1 MKSNNI
7 LYITIVLALFNSGCK
22 KALDLK
28 QQGVYTSD
36 NYFRNETDAVNA
48 VSGIY
53 SLLEEEDYIGHAEST
68 FDTPSDDYWRSGDH
82 GEDEAIE
89 NLTYDASNPAIRYPY
104 KWRYEEINRS
114 TNCIINIPK
123 ITAISADVKNRSMG
137 EAYFLRAF
145 GYWRLMVIHGDVPII
160 TDEDY
165 AKQLFNVPKSPI
177 EEVRKQIESDLLKA
191 VDLLPESYGPADRG
205 RVSRGTAL
213 GLLTKLY
220 MYWEKLP
227 EAIATG
233 QKVVSNPAYALSA
246 NYQDNFTRANEN
258 SKELLFSIQ
267 ALQNVVQ
274 NDFTVYYIPRPW
286 GGYGFSQPLKGLA
299 DEFEANDPRKK
310 ATLLA
315 VGDVID
321 IGLASTRQT
330 VFTADLSATG
340 YAFRKYAVFNPPNGK
355 DDGGVDHTY
364 AVPLMR
370 SADIYLLVAE
380 ALIRTQGAG
389 AGDALINQIRHRASP
404 LLKPVSGAGMK
415 ELIHERRVEL
425 AGEDQRHQDLM
436 RWDKAK
442 IVDIAAIY
450 NLAVSKAPVDQNKTI
465 TFVRPKNYYFPIPQV
480 EIDKSKGVLVQ
491 NPNFK

>member
-1 MKSNNI
+1 MKSNKI
-7 LYITIVLALFNSGCK
+7 LYIALGLVLVGSSCK

-28 QQGVYTSD
+28 QQGVYTSG

-48 VSGIY
+48 VNGIY
-53 SLLEEEDYIGHAEST
+53 SILPEEDYIGHAEST

-82 GEDEAIE
+82 GEDEGIE
-89 NLTYDASNPAIRYPY
+89 NLTYDASNAAIRYPW
-104 KWRYEEINRS
+104 KWRYEEINRA

-123 ITAISADVKNRSMG
+123 ITAISADIKSRSMG

-191 VDLLPESYGPADRG
+191 VDMLPESYDATNVG
-205 RVSRGTAL
+205 RVSKGTAL

-233 QKVVSNPAYALSA
+233 QKVISNSHYALAA
-246 NYQDNFTRANEN
+246 NYTDNFTRANEN
-258 SKELLFSIQ
+258 STEMLFSIQ
-267 ALQNVVQ
+267 ALQNVVP

-286 GGYGFSQPLKGLA
+286 GGYGFSQPLQGLA
-299 DEFEANDPRKK
+299 NEFEANDPRKA
-310 ATLLA
+310 ATLLS
-315 VGDVID
+315 VGDKVD
-321 IGLASTRQT
+321 LGDGKGLTT
-330 VFTADLSATG
+330 FTADLSATG
-340 YAFRKYAVFNPPNGK
+340 FAFKKYAVFNTAADG
-355 DDGGVDHTY
+355 GGVDHNF

-389 AGDALINQIRHRASP
+389 AGDALINQIRKRASP
-404 LLKPVSGAGMK
+404 LLPPVVGAGMTQ
-415 ELIHERRVEL
+415 LIHERRVEL

-436 RWDKAK
+436 RWDKK
-442 IVDIAAIY
+442 NIVDIAAIY
-450 NLAVSKAPVDQNKTI
+450 NKAVSKAPLDQGKTV
-465 TFVRPKNYYFPIPQV
+465 TFIRPKNYYFPLPQV
-480 EIDKSKGVLVQ
+480 EIDKSKGVLIQ
-491 NPNFK
+491 NPNF

>member
-1 MKSNNI
+1 MKSNKI
-7 LYITIVLALFNSGCK
+7 LYIALGLALVSSSCK

-28 QQGVYTSD
+28 QKGVYTSD

-48 VSGIY
+48 VNGIY
-53 SLLEEEDYIGHAEST
+53 SILPEEDYIGHAEST

-82 GEDEAIE
+82 GEDEGIE
-89 NLTYDASNPAIRYPY
+89 NLTYDASNAAIRYPW
-104 KWRYEEINRS
+104 KWRYEEINRA

-123 ITAISADVKNRSMG
+123 ITAISADIKSRSMG

-145 GYWRLMVIHGDVPII
+145 GYWRLMIIHGDVPII

-191 VDLLPESYGPADRG
+191 VDLLPESYDASNHG
-205 RVSRGTAL
+205 RVSKGTAL

-233 QKVVSNPAYALSA
+233 QKVISNSHYALAA
-246 NYQDNFTRANEN
+246 NYTDNFTRANE
-258 SKELLFSIQ
+258 SSTEMLFSIQ
-267 ALQNVVQ
+267 ALQNVVS
-274 NDFTVYYIPRPW
+274 NDFTVYYIPRSW
-286 GGYGFSQPLKGLA
+286 NGYGFSQPLQGLA
-299 DEFEANDPRKK
+299 NEFEANDPRKA
-310 ATLLA
+310 ATLLS
-315 VGDVID
+315 VGDKVD
-321 IGLASTRQT
+321 LGDNKGLTT
-330 VFTADLSATG
+330 FTADLSATG
-340 YAFRKYAVFNPPNGK
+340 FAFKKYAVFNTVADG
-355 DDGGVDHTY
+355 GGVDHNF

-389 AGDALINQIRHRASP
+389 AGDALINQVRRRASI
-404 LLKPVSGAGMK
+404 LLPPVVGAGMTQ
-415 ELIHERRVEL
+415 LIHERRVEL

-436 RWDKAK
+436 RWDKK
-442 IVDIAAIY
+442 NIVDIAAIY
-450 NLAVSKAPVDQNKTI
+450 NKAVSKAPIDQSKTV
-465 TFVRPKNYYFPIPQV
+465 TFVRPKNYYFPLPQV
-480 EIDKSKGVLVQ
+480 EIDKSKGVLIQ
-491 NPNFK
+491 NPNF

>member
-1 MKSNNI
+1 MKSKI
-7 LYITIVLALFNSGCK
+7 SLYISIGLVLCGSACK

-28 QQGVYTSD
+28 QQGVYTPD
-36 NYFRNETDAVNA
+36 NYFRNETDAVTA
-48 VSGIY
+48 VNGIY
-53 SLLEEEDYIGHAEST
+53 SLLEEEDYIGHAECT

-89 NLTYDASNPAIRYPY
+89 NLTYDASNAAIRYPY

-114 TNCIINIPK
+114 TNCIVNIPK
-123 ITAISADVKNRSMG
+123 ITSISTDIKNRSMG

-145 GYWRLMVIHGDVPII
+145 GYWRTMLIHGDAPII
-160 TDEDY
+160 TDDDY

-177 EEVRKQIESDLLKA
+177 EDVRKQIESDLLKA
-191 VDLLPESYGPADRG
+191 VDLLPESYTSADRG
-205 RVSRGTAL
+205 RVSKGTAL

-233 QKVVSNPAYALSA
+233 QKVISNAHYALAA

-258 SKELLFSIQ
+258 STELLFSIQ
-267 ALQNVVQ
+267 ALQSVVQ

-286 GGYGFSQPLKGLA
+286 GGYGFSQPLQGLA
-299 DEFEANDPRKK
+299 NEFEAKDPRKK

-315 VGDVID
+315 VGDTID
-321 IGLASTRQT
+321 IGLVATRKSI
-330 VFTADLSATG
+330 FTADLSATG
-340 YAFRKYAVFNPPNGK
+340 FAFRKYAVFNPPNGTL
-355 DDGGVDHTY
+355 DGGVDHTF

-389 AGDALINQIRHRASP
+389 AGDVLINQIRRRASASLP
-404 LLKPVSGAGMK
+404 PVSGAGMK

-425 AGEDQRHQDLM
+425 SGEGERHQDLM
-436 RWDKAK
+436 RWDKDK

-450 NLAVSKAPVDQNKTI
+450 ALPVSKAPIDQSKTV
-465 TFVRPKNYYFPIPQV
+465 TFIRPKNYYFPLPQV

-491 NPNFK
+491 NPNF

>member
-1 MKSNNI
+1 MKLKIS
-7 LYITIVLALFNSGCK
+7 LYIGLGVVLCGSACK

-28 QQGVYTSD
+28 QQGIYTSD
-36 NYFRNETDAVNA
+36 NYFRNETDAVTA
-48 VSGIY
+48 VNGIY
-53 SLLEEEDYIGHAEST
+53 SLLEEEDYIGHAEAT

-89 NLTYDASNPAIRYPY
+89 NLTYDASNAAIRYPY

-123 ITAISADVKNRSMG
+123 ITAISADIKNRSMG

-145 GYWRLMVIHGDVPII
+145 GYWRMMLIHGDCPII
-160 TDEDY
+160 TEDDY
-165 AKQLFNVPKSPI
+165 SKQLFNVPKSPI

-191 VDLLPESYGPADRG
+191 VDLLPETYAATEHG
-205 RVSRGTAL
+205 RVSKGTAL

-233 QKVVSNPAYALSA
+233 QKLIANPAYALA
-246 NYQDNFTRANEN
+246 PNYTDNFTRANET
-258 SKELLFSIQ
+258 STELLFSIQ
-267 ALQNVVQ
+267 AVQNVVQ

-286 GGYGFSQPLKGLA
+286 GGYGFSQPLQGLA
-299 DEFEANDPRKK
+299 NEFEANDPRKA
-310 ATLLA
+310 ATLLS
-315 VGDVID
+315 VGDKVD
-321 IGLASTRQT
+321 LGDGNGLTT
-330 VFTADLSATG
+330 FTADLSATG
-340 YAFRKYAVFNPPNGK
+340 FAFKKYAVFNTAAAG
-355 DDGGVDHTY
+355 GGVDHSF

-404 LLKPVSGAGMK
+404 LLKPVVGAGMTQ
-415 ELIHERRVEL
+415 LIHERRVEL
-425 AGEDQRHQDLM
+425 AGEGERHQDLM
-436 RWDKAK
+436 RWDKVK

-450 NLAVSKAPVDQNKTI
+450 ALPVSKAPIDQSKTV
-465 TFVRPKNYYFPIPQV
+465 TFQRPKNYYFPLPQV

-491 NPNFK
+491 NPNF

>member
-1 MKSNNI
+1 MKSKI
-7 LYITIVLALFNSGCK
+7 TLYIFISLAVFIGACK

-36 NYFRNETDAVNA
+36 NYFRNETDAITAVN
-48 VSGIY
+48 GIY
-53 SLLEEEDYIGHAEST
+53 SLLEEEDYVGHAEAT
-68 FDTPSDDYWRSGDH
+68 FDVPSDDYWRSGDH
-82 GEDEAIE
+82 SEDEGIE
-89 NLTYDASNPAIRYPY
+89 NLTYDASNAAIRYPY
-104 KWRYEEINRS
+104 KWRYETVNRA
-114 TNCIINIPK
+114 TNCIINIPN
-123 ITAISADVKNRSMG
+123 ITAISADIKNRSLG

-145 GYWRLMVIHGDVPII
+145 GYWRLMIIHGDVPII

-177 EEVRKQIESDLLKA
+177 EDVRKQIESDLLKA
-191 VDLLPESYGPADRG
+191 VDLLPETYASSDRG
-205 RVSRGTAL
+205 RVSKGTAL

-220 MYWEKLP
+220 MYWEKFP

-233 QKVVSNPAYALSA
+233 QQVVSNPAYALA
-246 NYQDNFTRANEN
+246 TNYQDNFTRANEN
-258 SKELLFSIQ
+258 STELLFSIQ
-267 ALQNVVQ
+267 AVQNVVQ

-286 GGYGFSQPLKGLA
+286 GGYGFSQPLQGLA

-315 VGDVID
+315 VGDQVD
-321 IGLASTRQT
+321 LGDGNGPTT
-330 VFTADLSATG
+330 FTADLSATG
-340 YAFRKYAVFNPPNGK
+340 YVFKKYCVFNTAANG
-355 DDGGVDHTY
+355 GGVDHSF

-389 AGDALINQIRHRASP
+389 AGDVLINKVRYRASP
-404 LLKPVSGAGMK
+404 FLTPVVGAGMP

-425 AGEDQRHQDLM
+425 AGEGERHQDLM
-436 RWDKAK
+436 RWDKDQ

-450 NLAVSKAPVDQNKTI
+450 ALPVSKAPIDQSKTV
-465 TFVRPKNYYFPIPQV
+465 TFIRPKNYYFPLPQV
-480 EIDKSKGVLVQ
+480 EIDKSKGVLIQ
-491 NPNFK
+491 NPNF

>member
-1 MKSNNI
+1 MKSK
-7 LYITIVLALFNSGCK
+7 ITIYMVIGLALLNSACK

-36 NYFRNETDAVNA
+36 NYFRNEVDAVNA

-53 SLLEEEDYIGHAEST
+53 SLLEEEDYVGHAEAT
-68 FDTPSDDYWRSGDH
+68 FDVPSDDYWRSGDH
-82 GEDEAIE
+82 SEDEGIE
-89 NLTYDASNPAIRYPY
+89 NLTYDASNAAIRYPW
-104 KWRYEEINRS
+104 KWRYETINRA

-123 ITAISADVKNRSMG
+123 ITAISADIKNRSMG

-145 GYWRLMVIHGDVPII
+145 GYWRLMIIHGDVPII
-160 TDEDY
+160 TEDDY
-165 AKQLFNVPKSPI
+165 SKQTFNVPKSPI

-191 VDLLPESYGPADRG
+191 VDLLPESYGSADRG
-205 RVSRGTAL
+205 RVSKGTAL

-233 QKVVSNPAYALSA
+233 QKVISNSHYALAA
-246 NYQDNFTRANEN
+246 NYADNFTRANET
-258 SKELLFSIQ
+258 STELLFSIQ
-267 ALQNVVQ
+267 AVQTVVQ
-274 NDFTVYYIPRPW
+274 NDFTVYYIPRSW
-286 GGYGFSQPLKGLA
+286 NGYGFSQPLQGLA
-299 DEFEANDPRKK
+299 NEFEAGDPRKQ
-310 ATLLA
+310 ATLLS
-315 VGDVID
+315 VGDKVD
-321 IGLASTRQT
+321 LGDGKGLTT
-330 VFTADLSATG
+330 FTADLSATG
-340 YAFRKYAVFNPPNGK
+340 YAFKKYAVFNTEADG
-355 DDGGVDHTY
+355 GGVDHSY

-389 AGDALINQIRHRASP
+389 AGDALINQVRHRASP

-436 RWDKAK
+436 RWDKVK

-450 NLAVSKAPVDQNKTI
+450 NLAVSKAPLDQNKTV

>member
-7 LYITIVLALFNSGCK
+7 LYIAIAVALFNSGCK

-89 NLTYDASNPAIRYPY
+89 NLTYDASNAAIRYPY

-123 ITAISADVKNRSMG
+123 ITAISTDVKNRSMG

-205 RVSRGTAL
+205 RVSKGTAL

-227 EAIATG
+227 EAITTG
-233 QKVVSNPAYALSA
+233 QKLISNSHYALAA
-246 NYQDNFTRANEN
+246 NYADNFTRANET
-258 SKELLFSIQ
+258 STELLFSIQ

-286 GGYGFSQPLKGLA
+286 GGYGFSQPLQGLA
-299 DEFEANDPRKK
+299 NEFEAGDPRKA
-310 ATLLA
+310 ATLLS
-315 VGDVID
+315 VGDKVD
-321 IGLASTRQT
+321 LGDGNGLTT
-330 VFTADLSATG
+330 FTADLSATG
-340 YAFRKYAVFNPPNGK
+340 FAFKKYAVFNTAANG
-355 DDGGVDHTY
+355 GGVDHTY

-436 RWDKAK
+436 RWDKK
-442 IVDIAAIY
+442 NIVDIAAIY
-450 NLAVSKAPVDQNKTI
+450 NLAVSKAPIDQNKTI

>member
-1 MKSNNI
+1 MKSKI
-7 LYITIVLALFNSGCK
+7 SLYIGVGLLLFGSACK

-36 NYFRNETDAVNA
+36 NYFRNETDAVTA

-53 SLLEEEDYIGHAEST
+53 SLLEEEDYIGHAECT

-89 NLTYDASNPAIRYPY
+89 NLTYDASNAAIRYPY

-145 GYWRLMVIHGDVPII
+145 GYWRMMLIHGDAPII
-160 TDEDY
+160 TEDDY

-191 VDLLPESYGPADRG
+191 VDLLPESYLSTGPDRG
-205 RVSRGTAL
+205 RVSKGTAL

-227 EAIATG
+227 QAIATG
-233 QKVVSNPAYALSA
+233 QKVISNPAYALAA
-246 NYQDNFTRANEN
+246 NYADNFTRANEN
-258 SKELLFSIQ
+258 STELLFSIQ
-267 ALQNVVQ
+267 ALQSVVQ
-274 NDFTVYYIPRPW
+274 NDFTVYYIPRSW
-286 GGYGFSQPLKGLA
+286 QGYGFSQPLQGLA
-299 DEFEANDPRKK
+299 NEFEANDTRKA
-310 ATLLA
+310 ATLLS
-315 VGDVID
+315 VGDKVD
-321 IGLASTRQT
+321 LGDGKGLTT
-330 VFTADLSATG
+330 FTADLSATG
-340 YAFRKYAVFNPPNGK
+340 FAFKKYAVFNTTAAG
-355 DDGGVDHTY
+355 GGVDHSF

-404 LLKPVSGAGMK
+404 LLKPVVGAGMTQ
-415 ELIHERRVEL
+415 LIHERRVEL
-425 AGEDQRHQDLM
+425 AGEGERHQDLM
-436 RWDKAK
+436 RWDKDK

-450 NLAVSKAPVDQNKTI
+450 ALPVSKAPIDQSKTV
-465 TFVRPKNYYFPIPQV
+465 TFQRPKNYYFPLPQV

-491 NPNFK
+491 NPNF

>member
-1 MKSNNI
+1 MKSKI
-7 LYITIVLALFNSGCK
+7 IIYTVIVLALFNNACK

-36 NYFRNETDAVNA
+36 NYFRNEVDAVNA

-53 SLLEEEDYIGHAEST
+53 SLLEEEDYIGHAEAT
-68 FDTPSDDYWRSGDH
+68 FDVPSDDYWRSGDH

-89 NLTYDASNPAIRYPY
+89 NLTYDASNAAIRYPW

-123 ITAISADVKNRSMG
+123 ITAISTDVKNRSMG

-145 GYWRLMVIHGDVPII
+145 GYWRLMIIHGDVPII
-160 TDEDY
+160 TEDDY
-165 AKQLFNVPKSPI
+165 TKQTFNVPKSPI
-177 EEVRKQIESDLLKA
+177 EDVRKQIESDLLKA
-191 VDLLPESYGPADRG
+191 VDLLPESYTAADRG
-205 RVSRGTAL
+205 RVSKGTAL
-213 GLLTKLY
+213 GFLTKLY

-233 QKVVSNPAYALSA
+233 QKVISNSHYALAA
-246 NYQDNFTRANEN
+246 NYADNFTRANEN
-258 SKELLFSIQ
+258 STELLFSIQ
-267 ALQNVVQ
+267 AVQNVVQ

-286 GGYGFSQPLKGLA
+286 GGYGFSQPLQGLSN
-299 DEFEANDPRKK
+299 EFEANDPRKA
-310 ATLLA
+310 ATLLS
-315 VGDVID
+315 VGDKVD
-321 IGLASTRQT
+321 LGDGNGLTT
-330 VFTADLSATG
+330 FTADLSATG
-340 YAFRKYAVFNPPNGK
+340 FAFKKYAVFNSAAAG
-355 DDGGVDHTY
+355 GGVDHTF

-389 AGDALINQIRHRASP
+389 AGDALINQVRRRAST
-404 LLKPVSGAGMK
+404 LLPPVSGAGMTQ
-415 ELIHERRVEL
+415 LIHERRVEL
-425 AGEDQRHQDLM
+425 AGEGERHQDLM

-450 NLAVSKAPVDQNKTI
+450 NLPVSKAPIDQSKTV
-465 TFVRPKNYYFPIPQV
+465 TFIRPKNYYFPLPQV

-491 NPNFK
+491 NPNF

>member
-1 MKSNNI
+1 MKSKI
-7 LYITIVLALFNSGCK
+7 IIYTVIVLALFNNACK

-36 NYFRNETDAVNA
+36 NYFRNEVDAVNA

-53 SLLEEEDYIGHAEST
+53 SLLEEEDYIGHAEAT
-68 FDTPSDDYWRSGDH
+68 FDVPSDDYWRSGDH

-89 NLTYDASNPAIRYPY
+89 NLTYDASNAAIRYPW

-123 ITAISADVKNRSMG
+123 ITAISTDVKNRSMG

-145 GYWRLMVIHGDVPII
+145 GYWRLMIIHGDVPII
-160 TDEDY
+160 TEDDY
-165 AKQLFNVPKSPI
+165 TKQTFNVPKSPI
-177 EEVRKQIESDLLKA
+177 EDVRKQIESDLLKA
-191 VDLLPESYGPADRG
+191 VDLLPESYTAADRG
-205 RVSRGTAL
+205 RVSKGTAL
-213 GLLTKLY
+213 GFLTKLY

-233 QKVVSNPAYALSA
+233 QKVISNSHYALAA
-246 NYQDNFTRANEN
+246 NYADNFTRANE
-258 SKELLFSIQ
+258 SSTELLFSIQ
-267 ALQNVVQ
+267 AVQNVVQ

-286 GGYGFSQPLKGLA
+286 GGYGFSQPLQGLSN
-299 DEFEANDPRKK
+299 EFEANDPRKA
-310 ATLLA
+310 ATLLS
-315 VGDVID
+315 VGDKVD
-321 IGLASTRQT
+321 LGDGNGLTT
-330 VFTADLSATG
+330 FTADLSATG
-340 YAFRKYAVFNPPNGK
+340 FAFKKYAVFNSAADG
-355 DDGGVDHTY
+355 GGVDHTF

-404 LLKPVSGAGMK
+404 LLPPVSGAGMTQ
-415 ELIHERRVEL
+415 LIHERRVEL
-425 AGEDQRHQDLM
+425 AGEGERHQDLM

-450 NLAVSKAPVDQNKTI
+450 NLPVSKAPIDQSKTV
-465 TFVRPKNYYFPIPQV
+465 TFIRPKNYYFPLPQV

-491 NPNFK
+491 NPNF

>member
-7 LYITIVLALFNSGCK
+7 LYIAIAVALFNSGCK

-89 NLTYDASNPAIRYPY
+89 NLTYDASNAAIRYPY

-123 ITAISADVKNRSMG
+123 ITAISTDVKNRSMG

-205 RVSRGTAL
+205 RVSKGTAL

-227 EAIATG
+227 EAITTG
-233 QKVVSNPAYALSA
+233 QKLISNSHYALAA
-246 NYQDNFTRANEN
+246 NYADNFTRANET
-258 SKELLFSIQ
+258 STELLFSIQ
-267 ALQNVVQ
+267 AVQNVVQ

-286 GGYGFSQPLKGLA
+286 GGYGFSQPLQGLA
-299 DEFEANDPRKK
+299 NEFEAGDPRKA
-310 ATLLA
+310 ATLLS
-315 VGDVID
+315 VGDKVD
-321 IGLASTRQT
+321 LGDGNGLTT
-330 VFTADLSATG
+330 FTADLSATG
-340 YAFRKYAVFNPPNGK
+340 FAFKKYAVFNTAAAG
-355 DDGGVDHTY
+355 GGVDHSF

-436 RWDKAK
+436 RWDKK
-442 IVDIAAIY
+442 NIVDIAAIY
-450 NLAVSKAPVDQNKTI
+450 NLAVSKAPLDQNKTV

-480 EIDKSKGVLVQ
+480 EIDKSKGVLIQ

>member
-1 MKSNNI
+1 MKSKKVLFI
-7 LYITIVLALFNSGCK
+7 IVLLAVFNSACK
-22 KALDLK
+22 KTLDIK
-28 QQGVYTSD
+28 QQSVYTST
-36 NYFRNETDAVNA
+36 NYFQNEVQAVTAVN
-48 VSGIY
+48 GIY
-53 SLLEEEDYIGHAEST
+53 SLLEEEDYTGHAEAT

-89 NLTYDASNPAIRYPY
+89 NLTYDASNAAIRYPW

-123 ITAISADVKNRSMG
+123 IATISTDIKNRSMG

-145 GYWRLMVIHGDVPII
+145 GYWRAMLIHGDVPII
-160 TDEDY
+160 TEDDY

-177 EEVRKQIESDLLKA
+177 EDVRKQIESDLKQA
-191 VDLLPESYGPADRG
+191 VSLLPESYGAADRG
-205 RVSRGTAL
+205 RVSKGTAL

-220 MYWEKLP
+220 MNWEKLP

-233 QKVVSNPAYALSA
+233 NQVISNPNYALAA

-258 SKELLFSIQ
+258 STELLFAIQ

-286 GGYGFSQPLKGLA
+286 GGYGFSQPLQGLA
-299 DEFEANDPRKK
+299 NEFEANDPRKQ
-310 ATLLA
+310 ATLLG
-315 VGDVID
+315 VGDKID
-321 IGLASTRQT
+321 IGDGKGLTT
-330 VFTADLSATG
+330 FTSDLSATG
-340 YAFRKYAVFNPPNGK
+340 YVFRKYAVFNTAAAG
-355 DDGGVDHTY
+355 GGVDHSF

-389 AGDALINQIRHRASP
+389 AGDALINQIRRRASS

-425 AGEDQRHQDLM
+425 AGEGERHQDLM
-436 RWDKAK
+436 RWDKDK
-442 IVDIAAIY
+442 IVDITAIY
-450 NLAVSKAPVDQNKTI
+450 NLSISKAPIDQSKNVI
-465 TFVRPKNYYFPIPQV
+465 FVRPKNYYFPIPQV

-491 NPNFK
+491 NPNF